1 MRPRILTL
9 VPPIALWYDAHMP
22 IGIMEL
28 VVIGLLAF
36 VIYISIKRSSKK
48 KD

>member
-1 MRPRILTL
+1 
-9 VPPIALWYDAHMP
+9 MP

>member
-1 MRPRILTL
+1 
-9 VPPIALWYDAHMP
+9 MP

-28 VVIGLLAF
+28 IVIGFIAF

-48 KD
+48 KR